1 MCLSDTSL
9 EFQKEVIFGLVLDG
23 DSLTAD
29 SGRPRSSLEGS
40 GHSCLGCPYRR
51 TPALS
56 LGGKLLISQSWQYQ
70 PVRGEGKAMDE
81 WGGRGAGKLGSECWP
96 QDVTKCEDRE
106 NTLQT
111 ECQDLGEA
119 WVQIGNGP
127 MRDIDI
133 KRIRDAASGGRGR

>member
-56 LGGKLLISQSWQYQ
+56 LGGKLLISQSWQHQ
-70 PVRGEGKAMDE
+70 PVRGEERQWVSEEAEGQVN
-81 WGGRGAGKLGSECWP
+81 WGA
-96 QDVTKCEDRE
+96 
-106 NTLQT
+106 NA
-111 ECQDLGEA
+111 DLK
-119 WVQIGNGP
+119 
-127 MRDIDI
+127 M
-133 KRIRDAASGGRGR
+133 